1 MSAGLHELYREL
13 IVEHSKRP
21 RNFRVLGSQAR
32 QAASYNP
39 LCGDR
44 VTVYVDVSAGVLQD
58 ITFQGSGCAICMA
71 SASLMTEALQ
81 GLSEAD
87 ALLRCDSFCQLVT
100 TGAEGGAP
108 SLGDLAAFASA
119 RKFPSRIKCALLA
132 WRTLAAALR
141 GEV

>member
-21 RNFRVLGSQAR
+21 QNFRVLGSQAC
-32 QAASYNP
+32 QATSYNP
-39 LCGDR
+39 LCGDH
-44 VTVYVDVSAGVLQD
+44 VTVYVDVFSGVLRD
-58 ITFQGSGCAICMA
+58 ITFQGAGCAICMA

-81 GLSEAD
+81 GLSAAD
-87 ALLRCDSFCQLVT
+87 AVLRCESFCQLVT
-100 TGAEGGAP
+100 TGTARGAP

-132 WRTLAAALR
+132 WHTLAAALQW
-141 GEV
+141 EV